1 MDLQTLQTFLGWCV
15 ILNFAVMMY
24 LFVVIVLAGDW
35 IHRLHGRWFPMS
47 REAFYLTMYAFLGVY
62 KMLVIAFNVVPYLVL
77 AFCL

>member
-24 LFVVIVLAGDW
+24 LFVVI
-35 IHRLHGRWFPMS
+35 
-47 REAFYLTMYAFLGVY
+47 
-62 KMLVIAFNVVPYLVL
+62 AFNVVPYLVL

>member
-24 LFVVIVLAGDW
+24 LFVVVVLAGDW
-35 IHRLHGRWFPMS
+35 IHRLYGRWFPMS

-77 AFCL
+77 ALCL